1 MLPKKISRRNIKNS
15 PRYSQKTWK
24 IMDFLYTI
32 PWITVT
38 WQIPRADKVSKVVL
52 KVVQEDFSNTSKK
65 LFWLH
70 LPFFF
75 NIFFRLGGVVPPP
88 PQMLLTVNRIINWNI
103 CAQFRE
109 VSEWYFLLISSVL
122 LYWSLLCCKL
132 CYIRSMFLFLYSQT
146 SDGNHVALHIYWSN
160 VNIVWYEH
168 ISNMYM
174 YRFCYHYWLYHTDKK
189 LPYAFG

>member
-1 MLPKKISRRNIKNS
+1 
-15 PRYSQKTWK
+15 
-24 IMDFLYTI
+24 MDI
-32 PWITVT
+32 
-38 WQIPRADKVSKVVL
+38 
-52 KVVQEDFSNTSKK
+52 
-65 LFWLH
+65 
-70 LPFFF
+70 
-75 NIFFRLGGVVPPP
+75 
-88 PQMLLTVNRIINWNI
+88 NRIINWNI

-189 LPYAFG
+189 LYTLRFWIVHFIFCDHTNSWTTWTTWSPAWSGWNYPMWWLTGARFYQQFELQQKTCLFS